1 MNLNAALGYINFH
14 EGLARRPKGKPIST
28 NFSLTF
34 IKKKSIN
41 DKLLPHG
48 QWVCDKSR
56 RIKRLCIFSSKLL
69 FSEQK
74 FFAKLIKLKQVPRKF
89 IPKKIN
95 FKIF

>member
-41 DKLLPHG
+41 DKLPPTVSGSATNLDELKG
-48 QWVCDKSR
+48 FAYLAASCCFRNKN
-56 RIKRLCIFSSKLL
+56 FSQS
-69 FSEQK
+69 SSS
-74 FFAKLIKLKQVPRKF
+74 
-89 IPKKIN
+89 
-95 FKIF
+95 